1 MLSFAFS
8 PCPNDTFA
16 FHALVH
22 GLVDGPAVKP
32 RLEDIEALND
42 LAERGAADLVK
53 ISVAA
58 YGRVAERYALLRSGG
73 AAGFGTG
80 PVLVAREE
88 REPGGLIA
96 IPGERT
102 TAALL
107 LGLLGTFDTKPMR
120 FHEIPDAVLSGDVDC
135 GVLIH
140 EGRFTFE
147 DHGLVLVR
155 DLGEVWESR
164 HNLPVPLGAVAVR
177 RDLGNETA
185 RELEAAVRASVV
197 YAREHPEASRDY
209 VAAHAQEMAPD
220 VVRRHIELYVN
231 EYTLDLDETAVTTL
245 LGDVPLP
252 VFAT

>member
-1 MLSFAFS
+1 M
-8 PCPNDTFA
+8 DQ
-16 FHALVH
+16 
-22 GLVDGPAVKP
+22 D
-32 RLEDIEALND
+32 
-42 LAERGAADLVK
+42 
-53 ISVAA
+53 
-58 YGRVAERYALLRSGG
+58 
-73 AAGFGTG
+73 FG
-80 PVLVAREE
+80 EE

-102 TAALL
+102 TAAML

-120 FHEIPDAVLSGDVDC
+120 FDEIPDAVLSGAVDC

-155 DLGEVWESR
+155 DLGQVWESR

-177 RDLGNETA
+177 RDLGDKTA
-185 RELEAAVRASVV
+185 RDLETAVRASVA

-209 VAAHAQEMAPD
+209 VAAHAREMAPD
-220 VVRRHIELYVN
+220 VIARHIELYVN

-245 LGDVPLP
+245 LGDLRVP